1 MYRNRFIVKNKN
13 NYIPYILISIFLSFS
28 VLFPL
33 IKLISN
39 IDAGTFNT
47 LINSLQFKEAVSNSL
62 IVTMIATT
70 ISILIAYLLAFAIHR
85 TNIKHKAILTVLL
98 TLPMLIPSISHGLG
112 LINLFGQN
120 GIITNFFN
128 VNFNIIGFNG
138 ILIGSILYS
147 FPVAFLMLSDAFNY
161 IDNSMYESAEI
172 LGLNK
177 FQIFQ
182 KITFYYLKKP
192 LFSSIFAVFTLIFT
206 DYGIPLAVGG
216 RYTTLPLFLYREVIG
231 LLDFSKGTLIG
242 MFLLIPA
249 LISFLFDLFSRD
261 KSSLNFVNKEYCIK
275 RNKWRDFIFNVFVYL
290 VILFLLILFGSFIYL
305 AFMKQYPY
313 NSSLSFIH
321 FEYML
326 KNNVLKI
333 LFNSLIIS
341 LFTSVLGTV
350 IAYTGA
356 YITARTDLKLKKI
369 LHIIMIMTLA
379 IPGIVLGLG
388 FMLTFKNTFIYR
400 TFAILI
406 LVNIIHFIAS
416 PYLMAYNAL
425 GKINKNYETI
435 GLTCGVKRWH
445 LIKDVIIPNSLDT
458 ILEMLS
464 YFFVNSMITISAVVF
479 LFSSKTTPLS
489 LLINQYEGQ
498 MMYEEAAII
507 SLVILFVNLI
517 VKGTVY
523 LIKRKI
529 YNKRSMI

>member
-1 MYRNRFIVKNKN
+1 MKNKK
-13 NYIPYILISIFLSFS
+13 NYIPYILIALFLSFS

-33 IKLISN
+33 IKLVSN
-39 IDAGTFNT
+39 IDAGTFS
-47 LINSLQFKEAVSNSL
+47 SLVSSAQFKEAISNSL
-62 IVTMIATT
+62 VVTLVATA
-70 ISILIAYLLAFAIHR
+70 ISVLLAYLLAFAIHR
-85 TNIKHKAILTVLL
+85 TNIKHKAVLTVLL

-120 GIITNFFN
+120 GIITNLLN
-128 VNFNIIGFNG
+128 INFNIVGFNG
-138 ILIGSILYS
+138 ILLGSILYS

-177 FQIFQ
+177 FQIFR
-182 KITFYYLKKP
+182 KVTFYYLKKP
-192 LFSSIFAVFTLIFT
+192 LFSAIFAVFTLIFT

-249 LISFLFDLFSRD
+249 LISFLFDLFAKD
-261 KSSLNFVNKEYCIK
+261 KSGLNFVNKEYRIK
-275 RNKWRDFIFNVFVYL
+275 QNRIRDIVFNIFVYL
-290 VILFLLILFGSFIYL
+290 IILFLMILFGSFIYL

-313 NSSLSFIH
+313 DSSFSFVH

-326 KNNVLKI
+326 KNDILKV
-333 LFNSLIIS
+333 LFNSLFIAS
-341 LFTSVLGTV
+341 FTSIIGTIV
-350 IAYTGA
+350 AYTGA
-356 YITARTDLKLKKI
+356 YITSRTDLKLKKL
-369 LHIIMIMTLA
+369 LHIIIIVTLA

-388 FMLTFKNTFIYR
+388 FMLAFKNSFIYR
-400 TFAILI
+400 TFGILI

-425 GKINKNYETI
+425 GKINQNYETI
-435 GLTCGVKRWH
+435 GLTCGIKQWRI
-445 LIKDVIIPNSLDT
+445 IKDVIIPNSWYT
-458 ILEMLS
+458 ILEMFS
-464 YFFVNSMITISAVVF
+464 YFFVNSMVTISAVTF
-479 LFSSKTTPLS
+479 LFSTKTTPLS

-507 SLVILFVNLI
+507 SLIILFINLI

-523 LIKRKI
+523 LIRRKMHK
-529 YNKRSMI
+529 KRSMIQCN